1 MAAVVAT
8 EEPEIAAKNVQATM
22 DTREIPPEI
31 QPTRDRQHGKAVGV
45 CENSLCDHYKCKLRI
60 KENRYNT

>member
-8 EEPEIAAKNVQATM
+8 EEPEIAAKNVQATI

-31 QPTRDRQHGKAVGV
+31 QLETPGLYRP
-45 CENSLCDHYKCKLRI
+45 
-60 KENRYNT
+60 RYAELDI